1 MIGLKAGFSRP
12 AFGLGKNTGEGGS
25 QMAPMAAPTYL
36 TPEAYLELERK
47 ATTKNEYLNGE
58 ILAMAGASFAHNF
71 ITLDTATHL
80 NNRLMDGECQVAATG
95 DLRVKV
101 SRTESYFYPD
111 IVVVCGEPRAED
123 NVFDTLLNPTLI
135 VEVLSTSTET
145 YDKDEKFT
153 HYRQIDSLQEYI
165 LISQDKVQVVQYCRR
180 EPEWMPT
187 EFRALVD
194 VVPLVSIGC
203 ELPLQHIYRR
213 VKFDSGN

>member
-1 MIGLKAGFSRP
+1 
-12 AFGLGKNTGEGGS
+12 
-25 QMAPMAAPTYL
+25 MAPIAAPTYL

-47 ATTKNEYLNGE
+47 ATTKNEYVNGE
-58 ILAMAGASFAHNF
+58 TIGMAGASFAHNF

-80 NNRLMDGECQVAATG
+80 NNQLMDGECQVATG

-101 SRTESYFYPD
+101 IRTESYFYPD

-135 VEVLSTSTET
+135 IEVLSTSTEM
-145 YDKDEKFT
+145 YDRDEKFIP
-153 HYRQIDSLQEYI
+153 YRQIDSLQEYV
-165 LISQDKVQVVQYCRR
+165 LISQDRVHVVQYGRQ

-187 EFRALVD
+187 EFQTLED

-203 ELPLQHIYRR
+203 ELPLQYIYRR
-213 VKFDSGN
+213 VKFDSGT

>member
-1 MIGLKAGFSRP
+1 MTPI
-12 AFGLGKNTGEGGS
+12 
-25 QMAPMAAPTYL
+25 AAPTYL

-47 ATTKNEYLNGE
+47 AITKNEYVNGE
-58 ILAMAGASFAHNF
+58 TIAMAGASFAHNF
-71 ITLDTATHL
+71 ITLDTAIHL
-80 NNRLMDGECQVAATG
+80 SNQLMDTECQVVTTG

-101 SRTESYFYPD
+101 IQTASYFYPD

-135 VEVLSTSTET
+135 VEVLSASTET

-165 LISQDKVQVVQYCRR
+165 LISQDRVQVVRYRR
-180 EPEWMPT
+180 QQPEWISTM
-187 EFRALVD
+187 FQALED

-203 ELPLQHIYRR
+203 ELPLQHVYRR

>member
-1 MIGLKAGFSRP
+1 
-12 AFGLGKNTGEGGS
+12 
-25 QMAPMAAPTYL
+25 MAPMAAPTYL

-47 ATTKNEYLNGE
+47 AITKNEYVNGE

-71 ITLDTATHL
+71 ITLDTATYL
-80 NNRLMDGECQVAATG
+80 NNQLMDGECQVAGTG

-123 NVFDTLLNPTLI
+123 NTFDTLLNPTLI
-135 VEVLSTSTET
+135 VEVLSASTET
-145 YDKDEKFT
+145 YDKDEKFM

-165 LISQDKVQVVQYCRR
+165 LISQDREQVVQYRR
-180 EPEWMPT
+180 QEPEWISI
-187 EFRALVD
+187 EFRALGD
-194 VVPLVSIGC
+194 VVPLMSIGC

-213 VKFDSGN
+213 VKFDSSH

>member
-1 MIGLKAGFSRP
+1 
-12 AFGLGKNTGEGGS
+12 
-25 QMAPMAAPTYL
+25 MAPMAAPTYL

-47 ATTKNEYLNGE
+47 AITKNEYVNGE

-71 ITLDTATHL
+71 ITLDTATYL
-80 NNRLMDGECQVAATG
+80 NNQLMDGECQVAGTG

-123 NVFDTLLNPTLI
+123 NTFDTLLNPTLI
-135 VEVLSTSTET
+135 VEVLSASTET
-145 YDKDEKFT
+145 YDKDEKFM

-165 LISQDKVQVVQYCRR
+165 LISQDREQVVQYRR
-180 EPEWMPT
+180 QEPEWIPT
-187 EFRALVD
+187 EFRAFAD

-213 VKFDSGN
+213 VKFDSSH

>member
-1 MIGLKAGFSRP
+1 
-12 AFGLGKNTGEGGS
+12 
-25 QMAPMAAPTYL
+25 MASVAAPTYL
-36 TPEAYLELERK
+36 TPEAYLEFERK
-47 ATTKNEYLNGE
+47 AMTKNEYVNGD
-58 ILAMAGASFAHNF
+58 IIAMAGASFAHNF

-80 NNRLMDGECQVAATG
+80 NNQLIGTECQVATA

-101 SRTESYFYPD
+101 IQTEAYFYPD

-135 VEVLSTSTET
+135 VEVLLSSTET
-145 YDKDEKFT
+145 YDKDEKFA

-165 LISQDKVQVVQYCRR
+165 LISQDKVQVVQYLRQ
-180 EPEWMPT
+180 EPEWVPT
-187 EFRALVD
+187 EFQALAD

-213 VKFDSGN
+213 VQFDRDN

>member
-1 MIGLKAGFSRP
+1 MTPI
-12 AFGLGKNTGEGGS
+12 
-25 QMAPMAAPTYL
+25 AAPTYL

-47 ATTKNEYLNGE
+47 ATTKNEYVNGE
-58 ILAMAGASFAHNF
+58 TIAIAGASFAHNF

-80 NNRLMDGECQVAATG
+80 NNQLMDTECQVASTG

-101 SRTESYFYPD
+101 AQTESYFYPN

-135 VEVLSTSTET
+135 VEVLSASTEM

-165 LISQDKVQVVQYCRR
+165 LISQDKVQVLRYRR
-180 EPEWMPT
+180 HEPEWIPT
-187 EFRALVD
+187 EFRTLAD
-194 VVPLVSIGC
+194 VVPLLSIQC
-203 ELPLQHIYRR
+203 ELPLRHVYRR
-213 VKFDSGN
+213 VRFDNDN